1 MAWGRG
7 ATPPLP
13 EKGATPLRPVQGT
26 TALHPERARGATAL
40 RPEKTAPQPENGGC
54 YANS

>member
-7 ATPPLP
+7 ATPPRP
-13 EKGATPLRPVQGT
+13 EKTALRPVQGT
-26 TALHPERARGATAL
+26 TALHPERARGATAP
-40 RPEKTAPQPENGGC
+40 RPEKTALQPEDWGC